1 MLTDYVGILSSEK
14 LNLLERA
21 LKIALQLNDE

>member
-1 MLTDYVGILSSEK
+1 LTDYVGNLSSEK
-14 LNLLERA
+14 LYLLEKA